1 MRLRLWLLVLII
13 CTVLPIAAQED
24 DLPRLVTYGEV
35 ATGQIDNLTPY
46 EVYAFDGLR
55 GDYLSIRARATE
67 GNLDVVL
74 TILDSSGRA
83 LANRD
88 DSGGSL
94 DAEIET
100 LLIQSSE
107 RYSIVV
113 ARFGYGLG
121 STSGSYEL
129 LIERI
134 GNSSAS
140 GSALRYGDSISNTIT
155 TIAPE
160 LYYSFRARQGDIINV
175 TMQQLSGD
183 LDPYVQIVQVE
194 EGQTIVLF
202 ESDDSI
208 PGSLDAQ
215 VENFIVPQDSTYYIV
230 ATRYGQ
236 VAGTSTGNF
245 LLTLEESA
253 NSGQGNS
260 PQAALPITMSAIV
273 EGTLN
278 EEVFQRYY
286 RFEATQDDILTIK
299 LSRIEGDLDSYLILA
314 DANLQELTFDDDS
327 GEGTQNSQISDFVI
341 PASGTYYLITT
352 RYQQGTGNTSGR
364 YRLELEGEGNAF
376 VTVPEN
382 VARIRYGTAVTGS
395 IDEITPEANYVFFA
409 TEEDV
414 VTISMNRGDGDLD
427 PFLSLLDAEGDLLIN
442 SENSTTSGQDARI
455 ERYTIPETGVY
466 YIRAASQDAPGI
478 ATTGSYILVLAKI
491 ETAETAP

>member
-1 MRLRLWLLVLII
+1 MRLRLWLFII
-13 CTVLPIAAQED
+13 VVCVVCPLNAQED
-24 DLPRLVTYGEV
+24 DAPRLITYGEI

-46 EVYAFDGLR
+46 EVYDFDGLR
-55 GDYLSIRARATE
+55 GDYLSIRAGATD

-83 LANRD
+83 LASRD
-88 DSGGSL
+88 DSAGSL
-94 DAEIET
+94 DAQIET

-140 GSALRYGDSISNTIT
+140 GSGLRYGDSISNTIT
-155 TIAPE
+155 NTDPE

-183 LDPYVQIVQVE
+183 LDPYLQVVQVE
-194 EGQTIVLF
+194 DGQTIVLF

-236 VAGTSTGNF
+236 VAGISTGNF

-260 PQAALPITMSAIV
+260 AQAALPIMMSAIV

-286 RFEATQDDILTIK
+286 RFEAAQDDILTIK

-314 DANLQELTFDDDS
+314 DANLQELIFDDDS

-341 PASGTYYLITT
+341 PASGTYYLIAT
-352 RYQQGTGNTSGR
+352 RFEQAAGNTSGR

-395 IDEITPEANYVFFA
+395 IDEITPEV
-409 TEEDV
+409 D
-414 VTISMNRGDGDLD
+414 
-427 PFLSLLDAEGDLLIN
+427 
-442 SENSTTSGQDARI
+442 
-455 ERYTIPETGVY
+455 
-466 YIRAASQDAPGI
+466 
-478 ATTGSYILVLAKI
+478 
-491 ETAETAP
+491 